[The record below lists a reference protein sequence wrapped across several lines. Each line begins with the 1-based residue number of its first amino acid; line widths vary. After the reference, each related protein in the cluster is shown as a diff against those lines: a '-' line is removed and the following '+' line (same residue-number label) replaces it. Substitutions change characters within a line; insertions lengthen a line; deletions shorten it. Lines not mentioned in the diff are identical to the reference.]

1 MFEGFDVSQITRLL
15 KIMNG
20 GNINPTELVKM
31 LSGGNNPQT
40 NQLMQLLPLLLANGG
55 NLNGIMNNS
64 GFNNKGKPNTDLPQK
79 DDFAYELYKLSQT

>member
-64 GFNNKGKPNTDLPQK
+64 SFNNKGKPNTDLPQK